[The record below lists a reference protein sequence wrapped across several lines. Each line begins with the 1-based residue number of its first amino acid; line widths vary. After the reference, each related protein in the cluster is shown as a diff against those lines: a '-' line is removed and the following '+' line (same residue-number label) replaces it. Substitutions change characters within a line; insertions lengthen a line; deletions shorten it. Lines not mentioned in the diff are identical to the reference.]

1 MATIDQHAATDV
13 CVVAIPI
20 SVAVPVSTP
29 AVTGDSVVLILVA
42 VAVAVAT
49 LVVNGFCVVAILV
62 AVAVAVPAAIL
73 VVNGVGVRAI
83 LVVVMRV
90 VQYTQLWSTFIIF
103 WYLSI
108 NWYWFLL
115 TMIDFYRISELLT
128 CNVLIIFSSLYKS
141 ETCLHLCMFAGSAVR
156 WLYWKYVWTPCVLAL
171 H

>member
-42 VAVAVAT
+42 VAVAT
-49 LVVNGFCVVAILV
+49 LVVNGFCVVAIL
-62 AVAVAVPAAIL
+62 VAVAVPAAIL

-128 CNVLIIFSSLYKS
+128 CNVLIIFSSFYKS
-141 ETCLHLCMFAGSAVR
+141 ETCLHLYMFAGSAVR
-156 WLYWKYVWTPCVLAL
+156 WLYWKY
-171 H
+171 HQNIRIIDM

>member
-42 VAVAVAT
+42 VAVAT
-49 LVVNGFCVVAILV
+49 LVVNGFCVVAIL
-62 AVAVAVPAAIL
+62 VAVAVPAAIL

-83 LVVVMRV
+83 LVVAMRV
-90 VQYTQLWSTFIIF
+90 VQYTQLWLTFIIF

-156 WLYWKYVWTPCVLAL
+156 WLFWKYVWTPCVLAL

>member
-42 VAVAVAT
+42 VAVAT
-49 LVVNGFCVVAILV
+49 LVVNSFCVVAIL
-62 AVAVAVPAAIL
+62 VAVAVPAAIL

-83 LVVVMRV
+83 LVVAMRV
-90 VQYTQLWSTFIIF
+90 VQYTQLWSTFITF

-156 WLYWKYVWTPCVLAL
+156 WLFWKYVWTPCVLAL

>member
-42 VAVAVAT
+42 VAVAT
-49 LVVNGFCVVAILV
+49 LVVNSFCVVAIL
-62 AVAVAVPAAIL
+62 VAVAVPAAIL

-83 LVVVMRV
+83 LVVAMRV

-128 CNVLIIFSSLYKS
+128 CNILIIFSSLYKS

-156 WLYWKYVWTPCVLAL
+156 WLFWKYVWTPCVLAL

>member
-20 SVAVPVSTP
+20 SVVVPVSTP
-29 AVTGDSVVLILVA
+29 AVTGDSVVLIL

-62 AVAVAVPAAIL
+62 AVAVPAAIL

-83 LVVVMRV
+83 LVVAMRV

-156 WLYWKYVWTPCVLAL
+156 WLFWKYVWTPCVLAL

>member
-42 VAVAVAT
+42 VAVAT
-49 LVVNGFCVVAILV
+49 LVVNGFCVVAIL
-62 AVAVAVPAAIL
+62 VAVAVPAAIL

-83 LVVVMRV
+83 LVVAMKV

-156 WLYWKYVWTPCVLAL
+156 WLFWKYVWTPCVLAL

>member
-42 VAVAVAT
+42 VAVAT
-49 LVVNGFCVVAILV
+49 LVVNSFCVVAIL
-62 AVAVAVPAAIL
+62 VAVAVPAAIL

-156 WLYWKYVWTPCVLAL
+156 WLFWKYVWTPCVLAL

>member
-42 VAVAVAT
+42 VAVAT
-49 LVVNGFCVVAILV
+49 LVVNGFFVVAIL
-62 AVAVAVPAAIL
+62 VAVAVPAAIL

-83 LVVVMRV
+83 LVVAMRV

-115 TMIDFYRISELLT
+115 TLIDFYRISELLT

-156 WLYWKYVWTPCVLAL
+156 WLFWKYVWTPCVLAL

>member
-42 VAVAVAT
+42 VAVAT
-49 LVVNGFCVVAILV
+49 LVVNGFCVVAIL
-62 AVAVAVPAAIL
+62 VAVAVPAAIL

-83 LVVVMRV
+83 LVVAMRV

-115 TMIDFYRISELLT
+115 TLIDFYWISELLT

-156 WLYWKYVWTPCVLAL
+156 WLFWKYVWTPCVSAL

>member
-42 VAVAVAT
+42 VAVAT
-49 LVVNGFCVVAILV
+49 LVVNGFCVVAIL
-62 AVAVAVPAAIL
+62 VAVAVPAAIL

-83 LVVVMRV
+83 LVVAMRV

-156 WLYWKYVWTPCVLAL
+156 WLFWKYVWTPCVLAL

>member
-29 AVTGDSVVLILVA
+29 AVTGASVVLIL

-62 AVAVAVPAAIL
+62 AVAVPAAIL

-83 LVVVMRV
+83 LVVAMRV

-103 WYLSI
+103 WYFSI
-108 NWYWFLL
+108 NWYLFLL

-156 WLYWKYVWTPCVLAL
+156 WLFWKYVWTPCVLAL

>member
-42 VAVAVAT
+42 VAVAT
-49 LVVNGFCVVAILV
+49 LVVNGFCVVAIL
-62 AVAVAVPAAIL
+62 VAVAVPAAIL

-83 LVVVMRV
+83 LVVAMRV

-115 TMIDFYRISELLT
+115 TLIDFYRISELLT

-156 WLYWKYVWTPCVLAL
+156 WLFWKYVWTPCVLAL

>member
-49 LVVNGFCVVAILV
+49 LVVNGFCVVAIL
-62 AVAVAVPAAIL
+62 VAVAVPAAIL

>member
-42 VAVAVAT
+42 VAVAT
-49 LVVNGFCVVAILV
+49 LVVNGFFVVAIL
-62 AVAVAVPAAIL
+62 VAVAVPAAIL
-73 VVNGVGVRAI
+73 VVNGVSVRAI
-83 LVVVMRV
+83 LVVAMRV

-156 WLYWKYVWTPCVLAL
+156 WLFWKYVWTPCVLAL

>member
-62 AVAVAVPAAIL
+62 AVAVPAAIL

-83 LVVVMRV
+83 LVVAMRV

-156 WLYWKYVWTPCVLAL
+156 WLFWKYVWTPCALAL

>member
-49 LVVNGFCVVAILV
+49 LVVNSFCVVAIL
-62 AVAVAVPAAIL
+62 VAVAVPAAIL

-83 LVVVMRV
+83 LVVAMKV

>member
-29 AVTGDSVVLILVA
+29 AVTGASVVLIL

-62 AVAVAVPAAIL
+62 AVAVPAAIL
-73 VVNGVGVRAI
+73 VVNGVGVSAI
-83 LVVVMRV
+83 LVVAMRV

-141 ETCLHLCMFAGSAVR
+141 ETCLHLCMSAGSAVR
-156 WLYWKYVWTPCVLAL
+156 WLFWKYVWTPCVLAL

>member
-29 AVTGDSVVLILVA
+29 AVTGASVVLIL
-42 VAVAVAT
+42 VAVAT

-62 AVAVAVPAAIL
+62 AVAIPAAIL
-73 VVNGVGVRAI
+73 VVNGVSVSAI
-83 LVVVMRV
+83 LVVAMRV

-156 WLYWKYVWTPCVLAL
+156 WLFWKYVWTPCVLAL